1 MLAMMLT
8 DLQRRI
14 ELGQSPPFP
23 LPRLRDGLEEGDAC
37 RTLHP
42 PLPPPA
48 SAGGEG

>member
-23 LPRLRDGLEEGDAC
+23 LPRLREGLGEGDAC

-48 SAGGEG
+48 SVGEEG